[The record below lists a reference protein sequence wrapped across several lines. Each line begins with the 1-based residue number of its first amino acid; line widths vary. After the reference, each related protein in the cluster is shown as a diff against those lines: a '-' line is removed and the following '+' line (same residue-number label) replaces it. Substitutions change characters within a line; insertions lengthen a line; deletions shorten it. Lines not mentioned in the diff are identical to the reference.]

1 MEFPHDVDSERALVA
16 ALAQDA
22 TALDRIA
29 SSVSKAD
36 FYDERYGTLYDV
48 LANAYTAGQRVTS
61 LVGLRAL
68 TRHLG
73 GEFDAAFWRGM
84 LDGVSHYHAAYYA
97 DIVRNHAAARR
108 VAIAASEAIATVT
121 HWARSQQLPD
131 ADALVSSLRV
141 KLDALG
147 AGSPIEAVT
156 LANAAS
162 DAMQAVRSARKPSG
176 PQIASTGLYRL
187 DSQGAAMRAGTVTIL
202 AARPGGGKS
211 ALAMQVAMHNAG
223 KGRPVLF
230 ASCEMR
236 SQELALRVMAGRSGV
251 DFGRAVDGTTDDSD
265 VANLAAAAESLESM
279 PVRIVTAAAD
289 IDRLCSLI
297 RLEHARGRCQLAV
310 VDYLQLLKPSRDD
323 ARSDRHLQVAGMTR
337 RLKLL
342 ANDTGVAL
350 LVLSQ
355 LSRAAD
361 GEEPRLSHLRE
372 SGSIE
377 QDADNVW
384 MLHRPDQYGA
394 EIKFIAAKLRNGR
407 PFSDALIF
415 DGPRFQ
421 FNEPEQ
427 SADRV
432 DSFDDFNGGL

>member
-1 MEFPHDVDSERALVA
+1 
-16 ALAQDA
+16 
-22 TALDRIA
+22 
-29 SSVSKAD
+29 
-36 FYDERYGTLYDV
+36 
-48 LANAYTAGQRVTS
+48 
-61 LVGLRAL
+61 
-68 TRHLG
+68 
-73 GEFDAAFWRGM
+73 
-84 LDGVSHYHAAYYA
+84 
-97 DIVRNHAAARR
+97 
-108 VAIAASEAIATVT
+108 
-121 HWARSQQLPD
+121 
-131 ADALVSSLRV
+131 
-141 KLDALG
+141 
-147 AGSPIEAVT
+147 
-156 LANAAS
+156 
-162 DAMQAVRSARKPSG
+162 
-176 PQIASTGLYRL
+176 
-187 DSQGAAMRAGTVTIL
+187 MRAGTVTIL

-223 KGRPVLF
+223 RGRPVLF

-407 PFSDALIF
+407 PFSDALTF

-421 FNEPEQ
+421 FIEPEQ

-432 DSFDDFNGGL
+432 DSFDAFNGGGL